1 MARLAN
7 ARTNHMTR
15 WVIPVAK
22 RLLIEEACKNAPTQ
36 SLGEVAHIEMGQSPD
51 GDSCNDDGDGI
62 PLIGGPADLGLEFPQ
77 STRWTN
83 SPTKLCKPG
92 DIIVCVRATIGEPR
106 WADGIYCLGRGVA
119 GIRPV
124 DKYLLPKFLFF
135 IIEGNEQILQNQG
148 TGTTFKTISKQH
160 LASIQ
165 VPMIP
170 VEEQEIIVSFLLWL
184 EQNSNSR
191 PNFLLEAPSLPAS
204 LTNQLGIIARIEE
217 LAARIEEARGLR
229 REAVG
234 EAEAL
239 FEASVGSTFESL
251 HPAEYKPLQELTSKI
266 GSGSTPTGGRGSYPS
281 MGIPFIRSLNV
292 RMRHFQW
299 EDIAFIDKA
308 THDSMKGTWVKPNDV
323 LLNIT
328 GASIGRVACAPSD
341 LIEANVN
348 QHVSIIR
355 PIETLCPHYLM
366 YWLSQ
371 PAVQKFINEKQKG
384 ATRQGFTKAQIEA
397 FEIPLLPLTEQH
409 RIVAYLDDLQSKVN
423 SLKQL
428 QSETSAELDALLP
441 SILDKAFKGEL

>member
-1 MARLAN
+1 
-7 ARTNHMTR
+7 MTR

-36 SLGEVAHIEMGQSPD
+36 PLEEVAHIEMGQSPD

-217 LAARIEEARGLR
+217 LAAKIEEARGLR
-229 REAVG
+229 REAEE

-239 FEASVGSTFESL
+239 FPSALESL
-251 HPAEYKPLQELTSKI
+251 FEGNDATCWRYEKLAGNGLATVVAGQHIMAEEYNL
-266 GSGSTPTGGRGSYPS
+266 SGD
-281 MGIPFIRSLNV
+281 GIPYLTGPADFGARVAEIKRWTLTPKSTALPG
-292 RMRHFQW
+292 
-299 EDIAFIDKA
+299 DILL
-308 THDSMKGTWVKPNDV
+308 TVKGAGVGKINLAPSV
-323 LLNIT
+323 EV
-328 GASIGRVACAPSD
+328 AIGRQLMA
-341 LIEANVN
+341 
-348 QHVSIIR
+348 IR
-355 PIETLCPHYLM
+355 PNPSRLLHEFVYFFLEH
-366 YWLSQ
+366 
-371 PAVQKFINEKQKG
+371 KFEHFRSI
-384 ATRQGFTKAQIEA
+384 ATATTVPGFKKTNVE
-397 FEIPLLPLTEQH
+397 ELRIPILDLAEQ
-409 RIVAYLDDLQSKVN
+409 RYIVSYLDNLQSKVI

-428 QSETSAELDALLP
+428 QSETTDELDALLP